1 MKTLLDTF
9 DRRGLLWKSGAAGVG
24 LIGLGMLTSALV
36 YRGRLGEPYSPLNH
50 FVSELGEPNVSQL
63 AWAFNGGL
71 LLGGLFLVVFLVG
84 LGRWIGGWLGALFSL
99 AGFACGISGTLVG
112 AFPMNNLSPHIF
124 WAMNFF
130 NLGLGC
136 MLFFSILALVGRSG
150 LSRWL
155 ALPGGLAAAA
165 FAAFL
170 YLPAPSAQAGQNVDP
185 LAAVSSM
192 LNAPRPVVWP
202 LAVFEWLA
210 VLAVLGWALTVAL
223 VLAQGKSTQD
233 NLVSR

>member
-1 MKTLLDTF
+1 MKTMLETF
-9 DRRGLLWKSGAAGVG
+9 DHHGLLWKSGAAGSS
-24 LIGLGMLTSALV
+24 LIGLGMLAAALM
-36 YRGRLGEPYSPLNH
+36 YRGRLGESYSPLNH
-50 FVSELGEPNVSQL
+50 FVSELGELNVSPL

-71 LLGGLFLVVFLVG
+71 LLGGLCLVVFLVG
-84 LGRWIGGWLGALFSL
+84 LGRRIGGWLGGLFSL
-99 AGFACGISGTLVG
+99 MGFACGISGTLVG
-112 AFPMNNLSPHIF
+112 VFPMNNLSPHIF

-136 MLFFSILALVGRSG
+136 MLFFSLLALVGRAH

-170 YLPAPSAQAGQNVDP
+170 YLPAPASQTGQNVDP

-192 LNAPRPVVWP
+192 LNAPRQTIWP

-210 VLAVLGWALTVAL
+210 VLAVLGWALNVAL
-223 VLAQGKSTQD
+223 VLAQQKTPNTSL
-233 NLVSR
+233 N

>member
-1 MKTLLDTF
+1 MLAIKTLLETF
-9 DRRGLLWKSGAAGVG
+9 DHRGLLWKSGAAGSG
-24 LIGLGMLTSALV
+24 LIGLGMLAAALL

-50 FVSELGEPNVSQL
+50 FVSELGELNVSPL

-71 LLGGLFLVVFLVG
+71 LLGGLGLVVFLVG
-84 LGRWIGGWLGALFSL
+84 LGRQIGGWMGALFGL
-99 AGFACGISGTLVG
+99 LGFACGISGTLVG
-112 AFPMNNLSPHIF
+112 VFPMNNLSPHIF

-130 NLGLGC
+130 NLGLAC
-136 MLFFSILALVGRSG
+136 MVFFSLLALTGHSQ

-170 YLPAPSAQAGQNVDP
+170 YLPAPGSQAGQDVDP

-192 LNAPRPVVWP
+192 LNSPRPSIWP
-202 LAVFEWLA
+202 LALFEWLA

-223 VLAQGKSTQD
+223 VLARQKAPDQGI
-233 NLVSR
+233 